1 MPRVT
6 NAVYTKARRKR
17 TLRKTKGYFG
27 NKSKLYRY
35 AKDALAR
42 SGQYAYKHRKR
53 KKGDFRSLWIIRINA
68 AVRSEGL
75 KYSSFMAGMK
85 AANIA
90 LDRKALSELAI
101 HDRAAFD
108 LIVTKAKEALAAIPV
123 KQPVAKKK

>member
-53 KKGDFRSLWIIRINA
+53 KKGDFRSLWIARINA
-68 AVRSEGL
+68 AVRPAGL
-75 KYSSFMAGMK
+75 NYSRFMAGLR
-85 AANIA
+85 AANIV

-101 HDRAAFD
+101 HDPAAFAQV
-108 LIVTKAKEALAAIPV
+108 IEQSKAALAASTR
-123 KQPVAKKK
+123 QPTPAKA

>member
-42 SGQYAYKHRKR
+42 AGVYAYKHRKR
-53 KKGDFRSLWIIRINA
+53 KKGDFRSLWIVRINA
-68 AVRSEGL
+68 AVRTEGL
-75 KYSSFMAGMK
+75 KYSTFMGGVK

-101 HDRAAFD
+101 HDPAAFSA
-108 LIVTKAKEALAAIPV
+108 IVTKAKEALAAIPA
-123 KQPVAKKK
+123 KAVAKKK

>member
-1 MPRVT
+1 MSRVT
-6 NAVYTKARRKR
+6 NAPYTKARRKR
-17 TLRKTKGYFG
+17 VLRRTKGYFG
-27 NKSKLYRY
+27 NKSKLYKY

-68 AVRSEGL
+68 AVHECGMT
-75 KYSSFMAGMK
+75 YSRFMAGAK

-101 HDRAAFD
+101 HDNAAFVK
-108 LIVTKAKEALAAIPV
+108 IVEKAKAALPAPAKAAA
-123 KQPVAKKK
+123 AKA

>member
-1 MPRVT
+1 MSRVT

-68 AVRSEGL
+68 AVHDVGMT
-75 KYSSFMAGMK
+75 YSRFMAGVR

-101 HDRAAFD
+101 HDRAAFNK
-108 LIVTKAKEALAAIPV
+108 IVDQAKAALPAPAKAAA
-123 KQPVAKKK
+123 AKA

>member
-53 KKGDFRSLWIIRINA
+53 KKGDFRSLWIVRLNA
-68 AVRSEGL
+68 AVRPSGIT
-75 KYSSFMAGMK
+75 YSRFMAGVK
-85 AANIA
+85 AAKIA
-90 LDRKALSELAI
+90 IDRKALSELAI
-101 HDRAAFD
+101 HDNVAFGK
-108 LIVTKAKEALAAIPV
+108 IVEQAKAALATP
-123 KQPVAKKK
+123 AKA

>member
-68 AVRSEGL
+68 AVRTEGL
-75 KYSSFMAGMK
+75 TYSRFMAGVK
-85 AANIA
+85 GANIA

-101 HDRAAFD
+101 HDNAAFGV
-108 LIVTKAKEALAAIPV
+108 IVTKAKEALAAIPE
-123 KQPVAKKK
+123 KKPAKKA

>member
-1 MPRVT
+1 MSRVT
-6 NAVYTKARRKR
+6 NAPYTKARRKR
-17 TLRKTKGYFG
+17 VLRKTKGYFG

-68 AVRSEGL
+68 AVRTTGIT
-75 KYSSFMAGMK
+75 YSRFMAGVK

-101 HDRAAFD
+101 HDSAAF
-108 LIVTKAKEALAAIPV
+108 TKIIEQAKAA
-123 KQPVAKKK
+123 

>member
-42 SGQYAYKHRKR
+42 AGVYAYKHRKR
-53 KKGDFRSLWIIRINA
+53 KKGDFRSLWIVRINA
-68 AVRSEGL
+68 ACHANNISYSTFINGL
-75 KYSSFMAGMK
+75 KLAG
-85 AANIA
+85 NA
-90 LDRKALSELAI
+90 LDRKILADI
-101 HDRAAFD
+101 AANDAAGFTS
-108 LIVTKAKEALAAIPV
+108 LVATAKAAREAAKAARDN
-123 KQPVAKKK
+123 AAA

>member
-1 MPRVT
+1 MSRVT
-6 NAVYTKARRKR
+6 NAPYTKARRKR
-17 TLRKTKGYFG
+17 VLRKTKGYFG

-68 AVRSEGL
+68 AVRTTGIT
-75 KYSSFMAGMK
+75 YSRFMAGVK

-101 HDRAAFD
+101 HDSAAFGK
-108 LIVTKAKEALAAIPV
+108 IVELAKAALATP
-123 KQPVAKKK
+123 AKA

>member
-68 AVRSEGL
+68 AVRAAGGGLTYSRFIAGL
-75 KYSSFMAGMK
+75 K
-85 AANIA
+85 AAKIG

-101 HDRAAFD
+101 HDSAAF
-108 LIVTKAKEALAAIPV
+108 TKIFEQAKAALAAP
-123 KQPVAKKK
+123 AKA